1 MHSHSMVR
9 TIPSSHEDSIPVGC
23 CAHSVCY
30 TSRGVTV
37 SGPGGMC
44 PLLKEPA
51 DDPSPSPPH
60 AGRSPAS
67 PGSLIHLD
75 LPSFHSSLLSSIAC
89 RDCPPL
95 HSTCPTIRHIL
106 LSHQWGPQPSLG
118 LDPTSGYRGMEITHP
133 GREKISMWMT
143 TVQCPQLCLHPHPRA
158 ERGLMDKPPPALT
171 PDMEVQLRVDIATKP
186 EIPPAPLQGGEPGG
200 VPTRSPCHLRAQ
212 AYSSR
217 VDHP

>member
-9 TIPSSHEDSIPVGC
+9 TIPSSREDSVPVGC
-23 CAHSVCY
+23 CAHPVCY

-44 PLLKEPA
+44 LLLKEPA

-95 HSTCPTIRHIL
+95 HSTCPPSDTSCGAVSGGHSPAWAWILPVGTGAWRSHIQVERRFPCGWPLSNAHNCASIHIRGQRGVSWTNCL
-106 LSHQWGPQPSLG
+106 QP
-118 LDPTSGYRGMEITHP
+118 
-133 GREKISMWMT
+133 
-143 TVQCPQLCLHPHPRA
+143 
-158 ERGLMDKPPPALT
+158 
-171 PDMEVQLRVDIATKP
+171 
-186 EIPPAPLQGGEPGG
+186 
-200 VPTRSPCHLRAQ
+200 
-212 AYSSR
+212 
-217 VDHP
+217 